1 MGQMQGKSAI
11 ITGAEGDGRHRH
23 DDLRDAAGDLVMGRF
38 VDGQDRRQDSF
49 LPASLDDHVA
59 EDNPLRRATTR
70 YRPACRRICSDGR
83 ILELSI
89 SA

>member
-1 MGQMQGKSAI
+1 
-11 ITGAEGDGRHRH
+11 
-23 DDLRDAAGDLVMGRF
+23 MGRF

-49 LPASLDDHVA
+49 LPASLDDYVA
-59 EDNPLRRATTR
+59 EDSLLRRATTR
-70 YRPACRRICSDGR
+70 YRPAGRRICSDGR